1 MARKQGKTLLVFAPR
16 VIRAFLG
23 FHGLVA
29 GRECF
34 QPGRGEGVLGLIDGM
49 CRRSLRTPTHY
60 NIIVWSVAKYR
71 PHVSHF

>member
-23 FHGLVA
+23 FHGPVA

-34 QPGRGEGVLGLIDGM
+34 QPRRGEGVLGLIDGM

-60 NIIVWSVAKYR
+60 NIIV
-71 PHVSHF
+71 